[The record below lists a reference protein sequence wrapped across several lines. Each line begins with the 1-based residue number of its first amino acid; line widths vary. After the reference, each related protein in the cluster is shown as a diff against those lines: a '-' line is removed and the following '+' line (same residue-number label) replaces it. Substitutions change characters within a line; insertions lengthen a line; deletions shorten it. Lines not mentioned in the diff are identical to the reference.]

1 MQAKKTN
8 KTPWNSLESLKYAL
22 AAFSSSFC
30 VQILHPFDLIKTRF
44 QSHDGGSGSGNQ
56 VPEYRGIRH
65 AFSKIYSEEGF
76 KGLYK
81 GFAWT
86 LFA

>member
-1 MQAKKTN
+1 MLASFYSNQFN
-8 KTPWNSLESLKYAL
+8 FLFNNLKNL
-22 AAFSSSFC
+22 G
-30 VQILHPFDLIKTRF
+30 
-44 QSHDGGSGSGNQ
+44 HDGGSGSGNQ